1 MRSCR
6 TNTGALGKK
15 ETTTVG
21 LGFGG
26 MNERKKNY
34 PVEDFR
40 ESIPSV

>member
-26 MNERKKNY
+26 MNERKKKL
-34 PVEDFR
+34 PCRGF
-40 ESIPSV
+40 